1 MPAWAG
7 HAGVRRLEKISWSV
21 HLLPVVQARQAHR
34 LLPEKGDQARRLLPD
49 CAGHLLH
56 TRVCWKILCPQ
67 VDPAWSCPLSDVR
80 LHAVR
85 VLKMLHKDP

>member
-7 HAGVRRLEKISWSV
+7 YVGVRRLEKISWLI

-34 LLPEKGDQARRLLPD
+34 LLPEKGDQARHLLPD
-49 CAGHLLH
+49 RAGHLLH
-56 TRVCWKILCPQ
+56 TRVCRKILCPQ

-80 LHAVR
+80 LHAVC
-85 VLKMLHKDP
+85 VLEMLHEDL